1 MPAGNRVAV
10 AQKKEAVAEALDAR
24 VVMAAPGPIPR
35 RPRWTVAANWTQHGD
50 DPSALRP
57 SPSYMHTAVTRDG
70 LYEILETAENYGKEE
85 EEEFGGL
92 AVVDRGA
99 WKGVCVLVRAR
110 PARPLEEG
118 WVHIVINLDPAHG
131 TTDGAASESGW
142 AAVEIPMDMLRRMA
156 MPYRHRRTFK
166 GTKALRQFLRLP
178 PIEELGLEAWPGRS
192 NEVVE
197 KAQEAAWNEW
207 EREAVAS
214 EEKEAEE
221 EAQLLADEEAAAAR
235 EMAAE
240 AAAEA
245 AALLAEEE
253 AAEAQ
258 EMAVVAAALEERE
271 AEEEAILLAEDE
283 AAEAREL
290 AMEEAAQNS
299 RQGY

>member
-70 LYEILETAENYGKEE
+70 LYEILEKAENYGKDEE
-85 EEEFGGL
+85 GFSGL

-235 EMAAE
+235 EKAAE

-299 RQGY
+299 RRGY